1 MKAKYQI
8 PEIEMLTA
16 APEQMIAESLGN
28 GENPRSQNLYD
39 APTTT
44 ATEGNLSRRSIWNDE
59 DDF

>member
-1 MKAKYQI
+1 
-8 PEIEMLTA
+8 MLTA

-28 GENPRSQNLYD
+28 GENPRSQNLID